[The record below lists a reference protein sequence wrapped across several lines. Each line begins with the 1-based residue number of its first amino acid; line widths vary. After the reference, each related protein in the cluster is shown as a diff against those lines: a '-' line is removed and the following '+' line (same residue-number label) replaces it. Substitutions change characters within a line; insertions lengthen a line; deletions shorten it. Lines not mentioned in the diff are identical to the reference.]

1 MLRSVI
7 ALAALLCLVPASVL
21 AQPQLLGELEVSDSK
36 QRIIQVGGES
46 FNVARGVKVTAEG
59 GRIVDPFLL
68 QPGQPLG
75 LSWRESDTT
84 RTITHIYVYDRL
96 PQ

>member
-1 MLRSVI
+1 MVKLGI
-7 ALAALLCLVPASVL
+7 ALAALLCFISVSVL
-21 AQPQLLGELEVSDSK
+21 AQPKLLGELEASDSK

-46 FNVARGVKVTAEG
+46 FNVARGVKVTAED

-68 QPGQPLG
+68 RAGQPIG

-84 RTITHIYVYDRL
+84 RTITHIYVFDRL

>member
-1 MLRSVI
+1 MIKFMI
-7 ALAALLCLVPASVL
+7 ALTALLCLVSVSVL
-21 AQPQLLGELEVSDSK
+21 AQPQLLGELEASDSK

-46 FNVARGVKVTAEG
+46 FNIARGVKVTAEG
-59 GRIVDPFLL
+59 GRIVDLFLL
-68 QPGQPLG
+68 RAGQPIG

-84 RTITHIYVYDRL
+84 RTITHIYVFDRL

>member
-1 MLRSVI
+1 MVKFVI
-7 ALAALLCLVPASVL
+7 ALAAVFCFAPVNVL
-21 AQPQLLGELEVSDSK
+21 AQPQLLGELEASDSK

-46 FNVARGVKVTAEG
+46 FTVARGVKVTAEG
-59 GRIVDPFLL
+59 NRIVDPFLL
-68 QPGQPLG
+68 QRGQPIG
-75 LSWRESDTT
+75 LSWRESDST